1 VTGTR
6 FRQAGLNIHL
16 FTAALEPARR
26 ADVGAAWN
34 AVSSTPSQM
43 RTWTLLKLAIARDL
57 ERLYSSL
64 LAEPVPR
71 DLRDFIDRL
80 TRVSE
85 QRR

>member
-1 VTGTR
+1 MER
-6 FRQAGLNIHL
+6 RQLNA
-16 FTAALEPARR
+16 F
-26 ADVGAAWN
+26 ADGN
-34 AVSSTPSQM
+34 
-43 RTWTLLKLAIARDL
+43 LDLNLKLAIARDL